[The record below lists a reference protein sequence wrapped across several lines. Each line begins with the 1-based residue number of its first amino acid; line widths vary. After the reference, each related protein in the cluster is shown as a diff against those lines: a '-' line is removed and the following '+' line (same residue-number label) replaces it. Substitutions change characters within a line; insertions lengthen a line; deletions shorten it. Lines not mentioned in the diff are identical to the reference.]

1 MDDKSPSDPG
11 GGHGSDSKTGN
22 SYSEKLKANVNYNQ
36 RLKRNILEI
45 SLEKLEENANLNV
58 GSECFERVMNSLGI
72 DLNSVMGFQT
82 KHRGNF
88 IIMSVWFEQS
98 VNLDRF

>member
-11 GGHGSDSKTGN
+11 GGHVSNSRTGN

-45 SLEKLEENANLNV
+45 SLEKTEDNADLNV
-58 GSECFERVMNSLGI
+58 GSECLESDEFPWN
-72 DLNSVMGFQT
+72 
-82 KHRGNF
+82 
-88 IIMSVWFEQS
+88 
-98 VNLDRF
+98 